1 MQANQLPR
9 QLQAKEDKTTKE
21 PIERKNLTTN
31 KF

>member
-21 PIERKNLTTN
+21 PIQSKNLRT